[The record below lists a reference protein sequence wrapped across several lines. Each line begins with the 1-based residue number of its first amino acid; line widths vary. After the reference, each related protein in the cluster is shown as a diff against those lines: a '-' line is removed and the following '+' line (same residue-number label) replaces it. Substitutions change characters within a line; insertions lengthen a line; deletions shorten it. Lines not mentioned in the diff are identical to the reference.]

1 MKDSKYIDH
10 TLLKAF
16 STEDQI
22 LKLCE
27 EASLY
32 DFKSVCV
39 NPCWVSLAKE
49 VLHKTGVLVC
59 TVIGFPL
66 GANTTDVKCYE
77 TVKAIADGADEI
89 DMVINIGRAK
99 MGDWDYIEK
108 EVKAVVDRANGV
120 LVKVIIETCYLTD
133 LEKVEVCKCC
143 MRAGADFVKTSTGF
157 GTGGANLH
165 DVELMYN
172 TVNPTC
178 LVKAS
183 GGVKTKDD
191 FEAMKKVGAMR
202 IGTSNG
208 TNLCSKEGE
217 CNGELS
223 DSSY

>member
-1 MKDSKYIDH
+1 MINSKLIDH

-16 STEDQI
+16 ATEEDI
-22 LKLCE
+22 KKLCE
-27 EASLY
+27 EAIKY

-39 NPCWVSLAKE
+39 NPANVQLASELLKNSD
-49 VLHKTGVLVC
+49 VLVC

-66 GANTTDVKCYE
+66 GANTIDVKAYE
-77 TVKAIADGADEI
+77 TTKAIADGADEV

-99 MGDWDYIEK
+99 MHDWDYIEK
-108 EVKAVVDRANGV
+108 EVKAVVDAANGV

-133 LEKVEVCKCC
+133 EEKVEVCKCC

-157 GTGGANLH
+157 GTGGATVADVKLMH
-165 DVELMYN
+165 D

-183 GGVKTKDD
+183 GGVRTKAD
-191 FEAMKKVGAMR
+191 FQAMKEVGAMR

-208 TNLCSKEGE
+208 TSLCSEGE
-217 CNGELS
+217 EENGKLS
-223 DSSY
+223 NASY

>member
-16 STEDQI
+16 STEEEI
-22 LKLCE
+22 LKLCG
-27 EASLY
+27 EAVKY

-39 NPCWVSLAKE
+39 NPTWIETAKKALADS
-49 VLHKTGVLVC
+49 GVLVC

-66 GANTTDVKCYE
+66 GANTIE
-77 TVKAIADGADEI
+77 VKAFEAATAIEDGADEV

-99 MGDWDYIEK
+99 MHDYDYIEK
-108 EVKAVVDRANGV
+108 EVKAVVDAANGT

-133 LEKVEVCKCC
+133 EEKIEVCKRCVA
-143 MRAGADFVKTSTGF
+143 AGADFVKTSTGF

-172 TVNPTC
+172 TVTPHA

-183 GGVKTKDD
+183 GGVKTKED
-191 FEAMKKVGAMR
+191 FEAMKKAGAMR

-208 TNLCSKEGE
+208 TSLCGE
-217 CNGELS
+217 ASSANSGS
-223 DSSY
+223 DY

>member
-10 TLLKAF
+10 TLLKAVA
-16 STEDQI
+16 TENQI

-27 EASLY
+27 EAVQF

-39 NPCWVSLAKE
+39 NPTWVSLAKE
-49 VLHKTGVLVC
+49 VLHKTDVLVC

-66 GANTTDVKCYE
+66 GANTIDVKAYE
-77 TVKAIADGADEI
+77 TVKAISDGADEV

-99 MGDWDYIEK
+99 MGDFDYIER
-108 EVKAVVDRANGV
+108 EVKAVVDAANGV

-133 LEKVEVCKCC
+133 EEKVEVCKRC
-143 MRAGADFVKTSTGF
+143 MAAGADFVKTSTGF

-172 TVNPTC
+172 TVNPVC

-183 GGVKTKDD
+183 GGVRTKED

-208 TNLCSKEGE
+208 TNLCGKEE
-217 CNGELS
+217 ENNGELS
-223 DSSY
+223 NSSY

>member
-16 STEDQI
+16 STEEEI
-22 LKLCE
+22 LKICA
-27 EASLY
+27 EAVKY

-39 NPCWVSLAKE
+39 NPTWITTVKKALADS
-49 VLHKTGVLVC
+49 GVLVC

-66 GANTTDVKCYE
+66 GANTVE
-77 TVKAIADGADEI
+77 VKAFETAKAIEDGADEV

-99 MGDWDYIEK
+99 MHDYDYIEN
-108 EVKAVVDRANGV
+108 EVKAVVDAANGT

-133 LEKVEVCKCC
+133 DEKVEVCKRCVA
-143 MRAGADFVKTSTGF
+143 AGADFVKTSTGF

-165 DVELMYN
+165 DVELMYK
-172 TVNPTC
+172 TVTPHA

-183 GGVKTKDD
+183 GGVKTKED

-208 TNLCSKEGE
+208 TSLCGE
-217 CNGELS
+217 SSSENTGS
-223 DSSY
+223 DY

>member
-1 MKDSKYIDH
+1 
-10 TLLKAF
+10 
-16 STEDQI
+16 
-22 LKLCE
+22 
-27 EASLY
+27 
-32 DFKSVCV
+32 
-39 NPCWVSLAKE
+39 
-49 VLHKTGVLVC
+49 
-59 TVIGFPL
+59 
-66 GANTTDVKCYE
+66 
-77 TVKAIADGADEI
+77 
-89 DMVINIGRAK
+89 
-99 MGDWDYIEK
+99 MGDWEYIEK
-108 EVKAVVDRANGV
+108 EVKAVVDAANGV

-133 LEKVEVCKCC
+133 EEKVEVCKCC

-157 GTGGANLH
+157 GTGGATLH

-208 TNLCSKEGE
+208 TKLCATEGE
-217 CNGELS
+217 NNGELS